1 MWNVDCFMKFERA
14 KKVLKLVI
22 YETEILATTA
32 VKAKPVLKNK
42 SRVFTEEQ
50 DSFQTDLS
58 VSSCKKYNL

>member
-1 MWNVDCFMKFERA
+1 MWNVDCFMKFKRA

-50 DSFQTDLS
+50 DSF
-58 VSSCKKYNL
+58 